1 MITREQLAKE
11 LGVSRAT
18 VSKNEARGMP
28 VDDVTSARRWRKKKL
43 QHGRMKG
50 VRRDTLAGD
59 GVQTPAPVPIQI
71 DDGDDCN
78 DIDPED
84 KQIRSY
90 QGARDRRE
98 HYQAELARLSYER
111 EAGLLMVS
119 TEVIK
124 AMTEAATHMRLTLEA
139 MPYRLSPILVEM
151 SDEYAVTAL
160 LKREVFNVLTA
171 MSYEFEKL
179 ASKQL
184 VNRKNSD
191 RHLQDEFAVPS
202 EDDAG

>member
-11 LGVSRAT
+11 LGISRAT
-18 VSKNEARGMP
+18 LSKNEARGMP
-28 VDDVTSARRWRKKKL
+28 IDDVTSARRWRKKKL

-50 VRRDTLAGD
+50 VRRDTISSD
-59 GVQTPAPVPIQI
+59 GVHTPAPVPLQI
-71 DDGDDCN
+71 DDGEDCD

-124 AMTEAATHMRLTLEA
+124 VITEAATHMRLTLEA
-139 MPYRLSPILVEM
+139 MPHRVSPILVEM
-151 SDEYAVTAL
+151 TDEHAVTEL
-160 LKREVFNVLTA
+160 LKREVFNVLTT
-171 MSYEFEKL
+171 MSREFEKL
-179 ASKQL
+179 ASKQFI
-184 VNRKNSD
+184 NRKQLD
-191 RHLQDEFAVPS
+191 RHLQDEFAAGS